1 MLVPPPTGNPGSAP
15 DQLLSITLGSVSN
28 GSNVK
33 TFSYNEYPLTAL
45 HVFDRC
51 CVLLITT

>member
-1 MLVPPPTGNPGSAP
+1 MHSHFSRFSRSNGNPE
-15 DQLLSITLGSVSN
+15 N

-45 HVFDRC
+45 LVFDRC
-51 CVLLITT
+51 GVLLIST